1 MPNKHIITQ
10 LISKLDEYLTRI
22 LFLQK
27 YTKEE
32 FLKDWQIET
41 QIDRMLQLVIEC
53 SIDLGEEVLSGIGSA
68 PPSTYRETFLFLHQ
82 KNVIGF
88 DVMKGMQELCEFRN
102 ELVHD
107 YLYLDPERVYDEFT
121 NVHSKVSA
129 YVKEVKQFLRSSSET

>member
-10 LISKLDEYLTRI
+10 LITKLEEYLERI
-22 LFLQK
+22 IFLQK
-27 YTKEE
+27 YTKGE

-41 QIDRMLQLVIEC
+41 QIDRMLQLAIEC
-53 SIDLGEEVLSGIGSA
+53 SIDVGEEVLSGIGSV

-88 DVMKGMQELCEFRN
+88 DVMKAMQELCEFRN

-107 YLYLDPERVYDEFT
+107 YLYLDPERVYDEFV
-121 NVHSKVSA
+121 NVHDKVRA
-129 YVKEVKQFLRSSSET
+129 YVKDVKQFLRSSNKT

>member
-1 MPNKHIITQ
+1 MPNKHIIAQ
-10 LISKLDEYLTRI
+10 LISKLDEYLERI
-22 LFLQK
+22 AFLQK

-41 QIDRMLQLVIEC
+41 QIDRMLQLAIEC
-53 SIDLGEEVLSGIGSA
+53 SIDIGEEVLSGVSSA

-88 DVMKGMQELCEFRN
+88 DVMKAMQDLCEFRN

-121 NVHSKVSA
+121 NVHDKVRA
-129 YVKEVKQFLRSSSET
+129 YAEDVKLFLRLSNND